1 MTTSAKTIGAAAS
14 SLILLSSAALAAA
27 PAVMDITADASPAAA
42 TRQATE
48 ASAAAEATG
57 VQRVEGQFSYD
68 QGVVTSNETIASVFA
83 KAAATLCQATADGY
97 GVYTAQAIKVSVAGL
112 PTMEATVAEMAE
124 EEGADS
130 YVLGCSCERP
140 WWRCHRQC
148 RGVGRVLGLA
158 YGHGRRLKQGRR
170 SSSSAGAT
178 LRLPSQQGRT
188 RDLESLSLAPLP
200 FGEGAST

>member
-27 PAVMDITADASPAAA
+27 PAVMDIT
-42 TRQATE
+42 
-48 ASAAAEATG
+48 AEATG

-130 YVLGCSCERP
+130 YVLGCSCASNAPGGGAIANAEVS
-140 WWRCHRQC
+140 
-148 RGVGRVLGLA
+148 GV
-158 YGHGRRLKQGRR
+158 
-170 SSSSAGAT
+170 
-178 LRLPSQQGRT
+178 
-188 RDLESLSLAPLP
+188 SLASLM
-200 FGEGAST
+200 AMAAA

>member
-1 MTTSAKTIGAAAS
+1 MTTSAKAIGAAAS
-14 SLILLSSAALAAA
+14 SLILLGSAALAA
-27 PAVMDITADASPAAA
+27 TQ
-42 TRQATE
+42 QATE

-83 KAAATLCQATADGY
+83 KAAATLCQTTADGY

-130 YVLGCSCERP
+130 YVLGCSCASNAPGGGAIANAEVS
-140 WWRCHRQC
+140 
-148 RGVGRVLGLA
+148 GV
-158 YGHGRRLKQGRR
+158 
-170 SSSSAGAT
+170 
-178 LRLPSQQGRT
+178 
-188 RDLESLSLAPLP
+188 SLASLMTM
-200 FGEGAST
+200 AAA

>member
-1 MTTSAKTIGAAAS
+1 MTTSAKAIGAAAS
-14 SLILLSSAALAAA
+14 SLILLGSAALAAA

-42 TRQATE
+42 TQQ

-83 KAAATLCQATADGY
+83 KAAATLCQTTADGY

-130 YVLGCSCERP
+130 YVLGCSCASNAPGGGAIANAEVS
-140 WWRCHRQC
+140 
-148 RGVGRVLGLA
+148 GV
-158 YGHGRRLKQGRR
+158 
-170 SSSSAGAT
+170 
-178 LRLPSQQGRT
+178 
-188 RDLESLSLAPLP
+188 SLASLMTM
-200 FGEGAST
+200 AAA

>member
-1 MTTSAKTIGAAAS
+1 MTTSAKAIGAAAS
-14 SLILLSSAALAAA
+14 SLILLGSAALAAA
-27 PAVMDITADASPAAA
+27 Q
-42 TRQATE
+42 QATE

-83 KAAATLCQATADGY
+83 KAAATLCQTTADGY

-130 YVLGCSCERP
+130 YVLGCSCASNAPGGGAIANAEVS
-140 WWRCHRQC
+140 
-148 RGVGRVLGLA
+148 GV
-158 YGHGRRLKQGRR
+158 
-170 SSSSAGAT
+170 
-178 LRLPSQQGRT
+178 
-188 RDLESLSLAPLP
+188 SLASLMTM
-200 FGEGAST
+200 AAA

>member
-1 MTTSAKTIGAAAS
+1 MTTSAKAIGAAAS
-14 SLILLSSAALAAA
+14 SLILLGSAALAAA

-42 TRQATE
+42 TQQATE
-48 ASAAAEATG
+48 ASAAEATG

-83 KAAATLCQATADGY
+83 KAAATLCQTTADGY

-130 YVLGCSCERP
+130 YVLGCSCASNAPGGGAIANAEVS
-140 WWRCHRQC
+140 
-148 RGVGRVLGLA
+148 GV
-158 YGHGRRLKQGRR
+158 
-170 SSSSAGAT
+170 
-178 LRLPSQQGRT
+178 
-188 RDLESLSLAPLP
+188 SLASLMTM
-200 FGEGAST
+200 AAA

>member
-42 TRQATE
+42 TRQ
-48 ASAAAEATG
+48 
-57 VQRVEGQFSYD
+57 
-68 QGVVTSNETIASVFA
+68 VTSNETIASVFA
-83 KAAATLCQATADGY
+83 KAAATLCQTTADGY

-130 YVLGCSCERP
+130 YVLGCSCASNAPGGGAIANAEVS
-140 WWRCHRQC
+140 
-148 RGVGRVLGLA
+148 GV
-158 YGHGRRLKQGRR
+158 
-170 SSSSAGAT
+170 
-178 LRLPSQQGRT
+178 
-188 RDLESLSLAPLP
+188 SLAPLM
-200 FGEGAST
+200 AMAAA

>member
-1 MTTSAKTIGAAAS
+1 MTTSAKAIGAAAS
-14 SLILLSSAALAAA
+14 SLILLGSAALAAA

-42 TRQATE
+42 TQQATE

-83 KAAATLCQATADGY
+83 KAAATLCQTTA
-97 GVYTAQAIKVSVAGL
+97 AIKVSVAGL

-130 YVLGCSCERP
+130 YVLGCSCASNAPGGGAIANAEVS
-140 WWRCHRQC
+140 
-148 RGVGRVLGLA
+148 GV
-158 YGHGRRLKQGRR
+158 
-170 SSSSAGAT
+170 
-178 LRLPSQQGRT
+178 
-188 RDLESLSLAPLP
+188 SLASLMTM
-200 FGEGAST
+200 AAA

>member
-1 MTTSAKTIGAAAS
+1 MTTSAKAIGAAAS
-14 SLILLSSAALAAA
+14 SLILLGSAALAAA

-42 TRQATE
+42 TQQATE

-83 KAAATLCQATADGY
+83 KAAATLCQTTADGY

-124 EEGADS
+124 EEGAYS
-130 YVLGCSCERP
+130 YVLGCSCASNAPGGGAIANAEVS
-140 WWRCHRQC
+140 
-148 RGVGRVLGLA
+148 GV
-158 YGHGRRLKQGRR
+158 
-170 SSSSAGAT
+170 
-178 LRLPSQQGRT
+178 
-188 RDLESLSLAPLP
+188 SLASLMTM
-200 FGEGAST
+200 AAA

>member
-48 ASAAAEATG
+48 ASVAAEATG

-97 GVYTAQAIKVSVAGL
+97 GVYTAQAIKVSVAGS
-112 PTMEATVAEMAE
+112 PAMEATVAEMAE
-124 EEGADS
+124 DEGADS
-130 YVLGCSCERP
+130 YVLGCSCASNAPGGGAIANAEVS
-140 WWRCHRQC
+140 
-148 RGVGRVLGLA
+148 GV
-158 YGHGRRLKQGRR
+158 
-170 SSSSAGAT
+170 
-178 LRLPSQQGRT
+178 
-188 RDLESLSLAPLP
+188 SLASLM
-200 FGEGAST
+200 AMAAA

>member
-97 GVYTAQAIKVSVAGL
+97 GVYTAQAIKVSVA
-112 PTMEATVAEMAE
+112 EMAE

-130 YVLGCSCERP
+130 YVLGCSCASNAPGGGAIANAEVS
-140 WWRCHRQC
+140 
-148 RGVGRVLGLA
+148 GV
-158 YGHGRRLKQGRR
+158 
-170 SSSSAGAT
+170 
-178 LRLPSQQGRT
+178 
-188 RDLESLSLAPLP
+188 SLASLM
-200 FGEGAST
+200 AMAAA